1 MMGHCEIN
9 LERTKRERVGVT
21 STLVH
26 VINTKG
32 QSLVHASLSELSRGH
47 SQTQTQPTQIKFK
60 KNVEK
65 LVFLWCDKQDASAQE
80 DKSKF
85 LYSCPDF
92 FFLVLGYMLCLL
104 ICAASFS
111 ILSLSLSHVVT
122 VHSGAKK

>member
-1 MMGHCEIN
+1 M
-9 LERTKRERVGVT
+9 
-21 STLVH
+21 
-26 VINTKG
+26 
-32 QSLVHASLSELSRGH
+32 
-47 SQTQTQPTQIKFK
+47 KFK

-92 FFLVLGYMLCLL
+92 FSVLGYMLCLL

-111 ILSLSLSHVVT
+111 ILSLSHVVT